1 MAEQD
6 RYGSHWGANP
16 TNPVNDSP
24 SVNLNNLPKG
34 SGAEQDRYG
43 GWFGGKAPSADQI
56 KDRVQDNLPQG
67 SGAEQDRFGGWFGG
81 KAPSADQLKGR
92 VQENLPQGSGAEQDR
107 FGGWFGGKAPSAD
120 QIKDRAQEHLPQGS
134 GAEQDR
140 FGGWF
145 GRKAPSVD
153 ELKEKA
159 QDALPRASGAEQDR
173 YGGWFGGKGPSAD
186 HASKNFPQGSGAEQ
200 DRYGG
205 WFGGKAPSADEISDK
220 FPQGPGAEQDRYGSW
235 FGGKGPSASD
245 VSDKLPRASGAEQDR
260 YGNWF
265 GGKGPSAGELSERI
279 PSDRIG
285 SAAEQDRYASHFST
299 RPNNPQ
305 DRFGSHFSKRPINPI
320 NTTAVGLLQSTILP
334 SFGFHAGLSAVAYG
348 VSRYTNRAEGKDWL
362 WPSGLV
368 ANAWWSAVGTR
379 VVYDGLSLS
388 EAWSTVT
395 YPEKVL
401 LTQVSAWGLRLFYR
415 IASRSVKRGNDDPR
429 YHAVKKEP
437 GFWNKAIFGMFLPEA
452 LVQTLI
458 SLPFTLPFR
467 AGFSSAR
474 ASPLPENASLFH
486 SLAVFLFTTGYAL
499 EVLADSQLESH
510 KQNSNDLNREGVWS
524 IVRHPNYL
532 GDALCHFSFPVLL
545 YSAGILHPLAIL
557 GPVANYVFL
566 RFIGGDKENEASQE
580 ERYSK
585 ENPLKYQQLQEWKRE
600 KNSFWPSL
608 SEFQNKWTWVVFAV
622 GAGGVVLERG
632 VRAFL

>member
-16 TNPVNDSP
+16 NNPVKDSP
-24 SVNLNNLPKG
+24 SVNLDNLPKG

-43 GWFGGKAPSADQI
+43 GWFGGKAPSAGQI
-56 KDRVQDNLPQG
+56 KDQV
-67 SGAEQDRFGGWFGG
+67 
-81 KAPSADQLKGR
+81 
-92 VQENLPQGSGAEQDR
+92 
-107 FGGWFGGKAPSAD
+107 
-120 QIKDRAQEHLPQGS
+120 QEHLP
-134 GAEQDR
+134 
-140 FGGWF
+140 
-145 GRKAPSVD
+145 K
-153 ELKEKA
+153 
-159 QDALPRASGAEQDR
+159 ASGAEQDR

-186 HASKNFPQGSGAEQ
+186 DISKKLPQTSGAEQ

-205 WFGGKAPSADEISDK
+205 WFGGKAPAASEISDK
-220 FPQGPGAEQDRYGSW
+220 LPKTSGAEQDRYGGW
-235 FGGKGPSASD
+235 FGGKGPSASE

-260 YGNWF
+260 YAGWF
-265 GGKGPSAGELSERI
+265 GGKGPSASDISERLPHTSGAEQDRYAGYFGGKGPSASDISDRLPHTSGAEQDRYAGWFGGKGPSAREISDRI
-279 PSDRIG
+279 PTDRIG
-285 SAAEQDRYASHFST
+285 SAAEQDRYASHFSL
-299 RPNNPQ
+299 RPNNPVQAQPTSSGWSTSRNIGSGAEQ
-305 DRFGSHFSKRPINPI
+305 DRFGSHFSTRPNNPI
-320 NTTAVGLLQSTILP
+320 NATAVGLLQGAVLP
-334 SFGFHAGLSAVAYG
+334 SFGFHTGLSAIAYG

-362 WPSGLV
+362 WPSGIV

-388 EAWSTVT
+388 DAWSTVT

-401 LTQVSAWGLRLFYR
+401 LTQVSAWGIRLFYR
-415 IASRSVKRGNDDPR
+415 IASRSVKRGDDDPR
-429 YHAVKKEP
+429 YQVAKQDP
-437 GFWNKAIFGMFLPEA
+437 GFWNKAFFSLYLPEA

-458 SLPFTLPFR
+458 ALPFTLPFR
-467 AGFSSAR
+467 AGVASAR

-499 EVLADSQLESH
+499 EVIADTQLESH
-510 KQNSNDLNREGVWS
+510 RQKSDELNREGVWS

-545 YSAGILHPLAIL
+545 YSAGILHPLAVL
-557 GPVANYVFL
+557 GSVANYVFL

-580 ERYSK
+580 ERYTK

-600 KNSFWPSL
+600 KNSFWPSIK
-608 SEFQNKWTWVVFAV
+608 EFQNKWTWVVFAV

-632 VRAFL
+632 VRAFLRG